1 MRPWTFF
8 ILMGVV
14 VLGVFS
20 SRTAAQDQSSSRN
33 LVPNPGFEQGR
44 DGKPAHWTFD
54 NPLTHSWE
62 AGGIDGRFLHFD
74 TDVYLREVRKT
85 TGENDASAKKTPT
98 AGNKYDTVGG
108 TEGVRSWSE
117 PIRVEPGQH
126 YLMQVDVKGPGGKP
140 FVYLKGFRKLDAEDA
155 KRHGTLRFFRRN
167 PDGPAFSLLVGGTEK
182 RQPVAG
188 DYLQTYRA
196 RLVCHLPGDGKWRR
210 FHRTLKL
217 KTRKNYRAEVVLL
230 MPYAYWPAGQYS
242 FDNVVLRPISEEQ
255 AEQWDARRTANG
267 IPLPRD

>member
-1 MRPWTFF
+1 MR
-8 ILMGVV
+8 
-14 VLGVFS
+14 
-20 SRTAAQDQSSSRN
+20 SRIFPALAAMAVCVTLTQATPNARSQPQN
-33 LVPNPGFEQGR
+33 LVPNPGFEQSQG
-44 DGKPAHWTFD
+44 DKLAHWTLD

-62 AGGIDGRFLHFD
+62 SGGIDGRFLRFD
-74 TDVYLREVRKT
+74 TDVYLREVRK
-85 TGENDASAKKTPT
+85 SAGKTDVPAQKTPT
-98 AGNKYDTVGG
+98 SGNKYDTVAG

-126 YLMQVDVKGPGGKP
+126 YLMQVDARGPGGTP
-140 FVYLKGFRKLDAEDA
+140 FVYLKGFRKLDADDA

-230 MPYAYWPAGQYS
+230 MLYAYWPAGQYD
-242 FDNVVLRPISEEQ
+242 FDNVVLRPISEEE
-255 AEQWDARRTANG
+255 AKKWDSKRTPNG
-267 IPLPRD
+267 TPLPQD